1 MEFQIVTHFKPA
13 GDQPQAI
20 DSLVAGLNSN
30 KRDQVLLGVTGS
42 GKTFTMANVIART
55 NRPALIMAHNK
66 TLAAQLYEE
75 MRGFF
80 SHNAV
85 GYFISYY
92 DYYQPEAYSPQTDT
106 YIEKDSV
113 INERID
119 MLRYSAVCS
128 LLERRDTIVV
138 ASVSCIYGLG
148 SPESYLSMILTLSAG
163 DKIRVNDFLNNLA
176 NLQYKRSDVRFER
189 GYFRV
194 RGDIIDIFSAY
205 YENKAWRLSL
215 MGDEIEEISEIDAMT
230 GNVIE
235 RIDKITIFPNSYH
248 ITSRETLL
256 QAVQLIKKELHERL
270 DYYYSQ
276 NKIVEAKR
284 LEQRTNFDIEMMI
297 ATGVCKGIENYSR
310 YLYGMEAGD
319 APPTLFEYLPK
330 DVILFV
336 DESHVTV
343 PQIGAMYSGNEARKK
358 KLVDHGFRL
367 PSAFDNRPL
376 KFEEWEAVRPQTIF
390 ISATPGKYE
399 LAKTNNV
406 FIEQVIRPT
415 GLTDPICII
424 KPTEI
429 QVDDVIYEAQVTI
442 KKGFC
447 VLITTLTKKMAEKLA
462 EHMSELNMKVSYL
475 HSDIGALERIDII
488 CKLRSKEIDVL
499 VGVNLLREGL
509 DIPECGLVAILDADK
524 EGFLRSETSLIQT
537 IGRAA
542 RNAKGKVVLYADR
555 MTGSLDRALKETERR
570 RKKQQEYNTLHNII
584 PKTIVKAISN
594 TLQDKVVAEENIN
607 ISNVDLKNLKKQM
620 LKHAEN
626 LEFEDAAKIRNILKR
641 FEDRLP
647 ANQN

>member
-20 DSLVAGLNSN
+20 DDLIAGLNSN
-30 KRDQVLLGVTGS
+30 KREQVLLGVTGS

-75 MRGFF
+75 MRGLFP
-80 SHNAV
+80 HNSV

-148 SPESYLSMILTLSAG
+148 SPESYVNMTISLSAG
-163 DKIRVNDFLNNLA
+163 DKIRVNDFLSNLA
-176 NLQYKRSDVRFER
+176 DLQYKRSDVRFER

-194 RGDIIDIFSAY
+194 RGDIIDIFPAY

-215 MGDEIEEISEIDAMT
+215 FGDEIEEISEINAVT
-230 GNVIE
+230 GNVIK

-256 QAVQLIKKELHERL
+256 QTVQQIKKELNERL

-319 APPTLFEYLPK
+319 PPPTLFEYLPK

-343 PQIGAMYSGNEARKK
+343 PQVGAMYSGNEARKK
-358 KLVDHGFRL
+358 KLIDYGFRL

-376 KFEEWEAVRPQTIF
+376 TFTEWEAVRPQTIF

-399 LAKTNNV
+399 LEKTNNV

-415 GLTDPICII
+415 GLIDPICIV
-424 KPTEI
+424 KPTEN
-429 QVDDVIYEAQVTI
+429 QVDDVIHETQVTI

-462 EHMSELNMKVSYL
+462 EHMSESNMKVSYL

-542 RNAKGKVVLYADR
+542 RNAEGRVILYADK
-555 MTGSLDRALKETERR
+555 MTGSLDRALKETDRR
-570 RKKQQEYNTLHNII
+570 RKKQQEYNTLHNIV
-584 PKTIVKAISN
+584 PKTIIKPISN
-594 TLQDKVVAEENIN
+594 TLQDKVVAEDIDE
-607 ISNVDLKNLKKQM
+607 VDLNKLRKQM

-626 LEFEDAAKIRNILKR
+626 LEFEDAAKIKSIIEKFNNI
-641 FEDRLP
+641 
-647 ANQN
+647 

>member
-1 MEFQIVTHFKPA
+1 MEFQIVTHFKPS

-20 DSLVAGLNSN
+20 ESLVAGLNSN

-80 SHNAV
+80 PYNAV

-106 YIEKDSV
+106 YIEKDSL

-148 SPESYLSMILTLSAG
+148 SPESYINVTISLNVG
-163 DKIRVNDFLNNLA
+163 DKIRINDFLSNLA
-176 NLQYKRSDVRFER
+176 DLQYKRSDIKFER

-194 RGDIIDIFSAY
+194 RGDIIDIFPAY

-215 MGDEIEEISEIDAMT
+215 FGDEIEGISEINAMT
-230 GNVIE
+230 GNVIK

-256 QAVQLIKKELHERL
+256 QTVQQIKKELHERL

-284 LEQRTNFDIEMMI
+284 LEQRTNFDIEMML
-297 ATGVCKGIENYSR
+297 ATGMCKGIENYSR
-310 YLYGMEAGD
+310 YLYEMEAGD
-319 APPTLFEYLPK
+319 PPPTLFEYLPK

-358 KLVDHGFRL
+358 KLIDYGFRL

-399 LAKTNNV
+399 LEKTSNV

-415 GLTDPICII
+415 GLIDPICII
-424 KPTEI
+424 KPTEN
-429 QVDDVIYEAQVTI
+429 QVDDVIHETQLTI

-462 EHMSELNMKVSYL
+462 EHMSESNIKVSYL

-542 RNAKGKVVLYADR
+542 RNAEGRVILYADK

-570 RKKQQEYNTLHNII
+570 RKKQQEYNTLHNIT
-584 PKTIVKAISN
+584 PKTIIKPVSN
-594 TLQDKVVAEENIN
+594 ALQDKVVTEEDVN
-607 ISNVDLKNLKKQM
+607 ISNADLKRLNEQM
-620 LKHAEN
+620 LKCAEN
-626 LEFEDAAKIRNILKR
+626 LEFEKAAEIRNIIERFNKR
-641 FEDRLP
+641 P
-647 ANQN
+647 SA

>member
-1 MEFQIVTHFKPA
+1 MKFQITTHFQPA

-20 DSLVAGLNSN
+20 DSLIAGLNSN
-30 KRDQVLLGVTGS
+30 KRDQILLGVTGS

-75 MRGFF
+75 MKGLFPN
-80 SHNAV
+80 NAV

-92 DYYQPEAYSPQTDT
+92 DYYQPEAYLPQTDT
-106 YIEKDSV
+106 YIEKDSA
-113 INERID
+113 INDRID

-128 LLERRDTIVV
+128 LLERGDTIVV

-148 SPESYLSMILTLSAG
+148 SPESYRSMTISLSVG
-163 DKIRVNDFLNNLA
+163 DKIHVNDFLSNLA
-176 NLQYKRSDVRFER
+176 DLQYKRSDTRFER

-194 RGDIIDIFSAY
+194 RGDIIDIFPAY

-215 MGDEIEEISEIDAMT
+215 LGDEIEEISEIDAIT
-230 GNVIE
+230 SNIT
-235 RIDKITIFPNSYH
+235 KSLNTITIFPNSYH

-256 QAVQLIKKELHERL
+256 QTVELIKKELHECL
-270 DYYYSQ
+270 DYYYLQ

-284 LEQRTNFDIEMMI
+284 LEQRTNFDIEMMRT
-297 ATGVCKGIENYSR
+297 TGICKGIENYSR

-319 APPTLFEYLPK
+319 PPPTLFEYLPK

-358 KLVDHGFRL
+358 KLIDYGFRL

-376 KFEEWEAVRPQTIF
+376 KFEEWEKVRPQTIY

-415 GLTDPICII
+415 GLTDPICIV
-424 KPTEI
+424 KPIESQI
-429 QVDDVIYEAQVTI
+429 DDVIHEAQVTI
-442 KKGFC
+442 GKGFC
-447 VLITTLTKKMAEKLA
+447 VLITTLTKKMAENLA
-462 EHMSELNMKVSYL
+462 EYMSELNMRVSYL
-475 HSDIGALERIDII
+475 HSDIGALERIEII

-542 RNAKGKVVLYADR
+542 RNAEGRVILYADKI
-555 MTGSLDRALKETERR
+555 TGSLDRALRETERR
-570 RKKQQEYNTLHNII
+570 RKKQEEHNILHNIV
-584 PKTIVKAISN
+584 PKTIIKPISN
-594 TLQDKVVAEENIN
+594 TLQERAIAEPKVNTN
-607 ISNVDLKNLKKQM
+607 KDDLRKQM
-620 LKHAEN
+620 IEHAEN
-626 LEFEDAAKIRNILKR
+626 LEFEEAARIKKL
-641 FEDRLP
+641 L
-647 ANQN
+647 QG

>member
-1 MEFQIVTHFKPA
+1 MKFQLVTHFQPA

-20 DSLVAGLNSN
+20 DSLVAGLNDN

-55 NRPALIMAHNK
+55 NRPALIIAHNK

-75 MRGFF
+75 MKGFF
-80 SHNAV
+80 PHNAV
-85 GYFISYY
+85 EYFISYY
-92 DYYQPEAYSPQTDT
+92 DYYQPEAYLPQTDT

-148 SPESYLSMILTLSAG
+148 SPESYLSMTITLSTG
-163 DKIRVNDFLNNLA
+163 DRIRINDFLNDLA
-176 NLQYKRSDVRFER
+176 NLQYKRSDIRFER
-189 GYFRV
+189 GYFRM
-194 RGDIIDIFSAY
+194 RGDVIDIFPAY
-205 YENKAWRLSL
+205 YEDKAWRLL
-215 MGDEIEEISEIDAMT
+215 LIGNEIEGISEINAIT
-230 GNVIE
+230 GNIIKC
-235 RIDKITIFPNSYH
+235 IDKITIFPNSYH

-256 QAVQLIKKELHERL
+256 RAVQPIREELNERL

-276 NKIVEAKR
+276 NKIVEAQR
-284 LEQRTNFDIEMMI
+284 LEQRTNFDIEMMV
-297 ATGVCKGIENYSR
+297 ATGTCKGIENYSR

-319 APPTLFEYLPK
+319 APPTLFEYLPE

-343 PQIGAMYSGNEARKK
+343 PQIGAMYNGNESRKK
-358 KLVDHGFRL
+358 KLIDHGFRL

-376 KFEEWEAVRPQTIF
+376 KFKEWESMRPQTIY

-399 LAKTNNV
+399 LARTNNLFV
-406 FIEQVIRPT
+406 EQVIRPT
-415 GLTDPICII
+415 GITDPICIV
-424 KPTEI
+424 KPAEA
-429 QVDDVIYEAQVTI
+429 QVYDVVHEAQVTI
-442 KKGFC
+442 KRGFC

-475 HSDIGALERIDII
+475 HSDISALERIDIVY
-488 CKLRSKEIDVL
+488 KLRSKEIDVL
-499 VGVNLLREGL
+499 IGVNLLREGL

-542 RNAKGKVVLYADR
+542 RNAESRAILYADKV
-555 MTGSLDRALKETERR
+555 TGSMDRALKETERR
-570 RKKQQEYNTLHNII
+570 RKKQKKYSVLHNVL
-584 PKTIVKAISN
+584 PKTIIKPISN
-594 TLQDKVVAEENIN
+594 TLKEKVVVKVTTIGMHKDTV
-607 ISNVDLKNLKKQM
+607 SSLRKQM
-620 LKHAEN
+620 LAHAKN
-626 LEFEDAAKIRNILKR
+626 LEFEEAAKIKNIIGRINNL
-641 FEDRLP
+641 
-647 ANQN
+647 

>member
-1 MEFQIVTHFKPA
+1 MKFQIATHFQPA

-20 DSLVAGLNSN
+20 DSLIPGLNSN

-75 MRGFF
+75 MKGLFP
-80 SHNAV
+80 HNAV
-85 GYFISYY
+85 EYFISYY
-92 DYYQPEAYSPQTDT
+92 DYYQPEAYLPQTDT
-106 YIEKDSV
+106 YIEKDSA
-113 INERID
+113 INERIE
-119 MLRYSAVCS
+119 MLRYSTLCS

-148 SPESYLSMILTLSAG
+148 SPESYRSMIIPLSVG
-163 DKIRVNDFLNNLA
+163 NKIRINDFLSNLTD
-176 NLQYKRSDVRFER
+176 LQYKRSDARFER

-194 RGDIIDIFSAY
+194 RGDIVDIFPSH

-215 MGDEIEEISEIDAMT
+215 FGDEIEEISEVDAIT
-230 GNVIE
+230 GNVTKGVN
-235 RIDKITIFPNSYH
+235 KITIFPNSYY
-248 ITSRETLL
+248 ITPREALL
-256 QAVQLIKKELHERL
+256 QAIELVKKELHERL

-284 LEQRTNFDIEMMI
+284 LEQRTNFDIEMMRT
-297 ATGVCKGIENYSR
+297 TGICKGIENYSR

-319 APPTLFEYLPK
+319 PPPTLFEYLPK

-343 PQIGAMYSGNEARKK
+343 PQVGAMYSGNEARKK
-358 KLVDHGFRL
+358 KLIDYGFRL

-376 KFEEWEAVRPQTIF
+376 KFEEWEGVRPQTVY

-415 GLTDPICII
+415 GLTDPICIV
-424 KPTEI
+424 KPIESQI
-429 QVDDVIYEAQVTI
+429 DDVIHEAQVTI
-442 KKGFC
+442 GKGFC
-447 VLITTLTKKMAEKLA
+447 VLITTLTKKMAENLA
-462 EHMSELNMKVSYL
+462 EYMSELNMRVSYL
-475 HSDIGALERIDII
+475 HSDIAALERIEII
-488 CKLRSKEIDVL
+488 YKLRSKEIDVL

-542 RNAKGKVVLYADR
+542 RNAEGIVILYADKI
-555 MTGSLDRALKETERR
+555 TGSLDRALRETERR
-570 RKKQQEYNTLHNII
+570 RKKQEEHNILHNIV
-584 PKTIVKAISN
+584 PKTIIKPISN
-594 TLQDKVVAEENIN
+594 TLQERAIAEPKVNTN
-607 ISNVDLKNLKKQM
+607 KDDLRKQM
-620 LKHAEN
+620 IEHAEN
-626 LEFEDAAKIRNILKR
+626 LEFEEAARIKKL
-641 FEDRLP
+641 L
-647 ANQN
+647 QG

>member
-1 MEFQIVTHFKPA
+1 MEFQIVTNFQPA

-20 DSLVAGLNSN
+20 DNLVAGLNSN

-42 GKTFTMANVIART
+42 GKTFTMANVIAKT
-55 NRPALIMAHNK
+55 NRPALIIAHNK

-75 MRGFF
+75 MKTLFP
-80 SHNAV
+80 HNAV

-113 INERID
+113 INKRID

-148 SPESYLSMILTLSAG
+148 SPENYRSMTLSLNAG
-163 DKIRVNDFLNNLA
+163 DKINVNDFLGKLA
-176 NLQYKRSDVRFER
+176 NLQYKRSDIKFER

-194 RGDIIDIFSAY
+194 RGDIIDIFPAY
-205 YENKAWRLSL
+205 YEDKAWRLSL
-215 MGDEIEEISEIDAMT
+215 FGDDIEEISEINVIT
-230 GNVIE
+230 GNVIK

-256 QAVQLIKKELHERL
+256 QTVQLIKKELHERL

-276 NKIVEAKR
+276 KKNLEAQR

-297 ATGVCKGIENYSR
+297 ATGTCKSIENYSR

-358 KLVDHGFRL
+358 KLIDYGFRL

-376 KFEEWEAVRPQTIF
+376 KFKEWEEIRPQTIYV
-390 ISATPGKYE
+390 SATPGKYE
-399 LAKTNNV
+399 LEKTNNV

-415 GLTDPICII
+415 GLTDPICIV
-424 KPTEI
+424 KPTEN
-429 QVDDVIYEAQVTI
+429 QVDDVIHEAQVTI

-447 VLITTLTKKMAEKLA
+447 VLITTLTKKMAEKLS

-542 RNAKGKVVLYADR
+542 RNAEGRVILYADKTTNS
-555 MTGSLDRALKETERR
+555 MDRALKETERR
-570 RKKQQEYNTLHNII
+570 RKKQKEYNILHNII
-584 PKTIVKAISN
+584 PKTIMKPISN
-594 TLQDKVVAEENIN
+594 TLQEKVMAEGK
-607 ISNVDLKNLKKQM
+607 ISVSKDDLKSLNEQM
-620 LKHAEN
+620 LKYAEN
-626 LEFEDAAKIRNILKR
+626 LDFEKAAEIKNIIKR
-641 FEDRLP
+641 LNN
-647 ANQN
+647 A

>member
-30 KRDQVLLGVTGS
+30 KKDQVLLGVTGS
-42 GKTFTMANVIART
+42 GKTFTMANIIART

-80 SHNAV
+80 PHNAV

-119 MLRYSAVCS
+119 MLRYFAVCS

-148 SPESYLSMILTLSAG
+148 SPESYLNMTLTLSTG

-194 RGDIIDIFSAY
+194 RGDIIDIFPAY

-215 MGDEIEEISEIDAMT
+215 LGNEIEEISEIDVMT

-235 RIDKITIFPNSYH
+235 CINKITIFPNSYH

-284 LEQRTNFDIEMMI
+284 LEQRTNFDIEMI
-297 ATGVCKGIENYSR
+297 LATGTCKGIENYSR

-319 APPTLFEYLPK
+319 VPPTLFEYLPK

-343 PQIGAMYSGNEARKK
+343 PQIGAMYSGNEARKE

-376 KFEEWEAVRPQTIF
+376 KFEEWETMRPQTIF

-424 KPTEI
+424 KPTET
-429 QVDDVIYEAQVTI
+429 QVDDVIHEAQMTI

-447 VLITTLTKKMAEKLA
+447 VLIITLTKKMSEKLA

-475 HSDIGALERIDII
+475 HSDISALDRIDII

-524 EGFLRSETSLIQT
+524 EGFLRSETALIQT

-542 RNAKGKVVLYADR
+542 RNAEGRVVLYADK

-570 RKKQQEYNTLHNII
+570 RKKQQEYNTLHNIT
-584 PKTIVKAISN
+584 PKTIIKAISN

-607 ISNVDLKNLKKQM
+607 ISNIDLKNLKKQM

-626 LEFEDAAKIRNILKR
+626 LEFEDAAKIRNILRR

>member
-1 MEFQIVTHFKPA
+1 MEFQLTTHFQPA

-20 DSLVAGLNSN
+20 DSLVAGLHNN
-30 KRDQVLLGVTGS
+30 ERDQVLLGVTGS

-80 SHNAV
+80 PNNAV
-85 GYFISYY
+85 EYFISYY
-92 DYYQPEAYSPQTDT
+92 DYYQPEAYLPQTDT
-106 YIEKDSV
+106 YIEKDSA

-119 MLRYSAVCS
+119 TLRYSTVCS
-128 LLERRDTIVV
+128 LLERRDTVVV

-148 SPESYLSMILTLSAG
+148 SPESYLSMTISLNVG
-163 DKIRVNDFLNNLA
+163 DKVRANDFFNNLA
-176 NLQYKRSDVRFER
+176 DLQYKRSDTRFER

-194 RGDIIDIFSAY
+194 RGDIIDIFPSH

-215 MGDEIEEISEIDAMT
+215 FGDEIEAILEINAIT
-230 GNVIE
+230 GSVNRSVN
-235 RIDKITIFPNSYH
+235 KITIFPNSHYV
-248 ITSRETLL
+248 TPRTTLL
-256 QAVQLIKKELHERL
+256 EAVDLIKKELNERL

-284 LEQRTNFDIEMMI
+284 LEQRTNFDIEMMR
-297 ATGVCKGIENYSR
+297 ATGTCKSIENYSR

-319 APPTLFEYLPK
+319 PPPTLFQYLPK

-343 PQIGAMYSGNEARKK
+343 PQIGAMHSGNEARKE
-358 KLVDHGFRL
+358 KLVNYGFRL

-376 KFEEWEAVRPQTIF
+376 KFEEWERMRPQTIY
-390 ISATPGKYE
+390 ISATPRKYE

-406 FIEQVIRPT
+406 FVEQIIRPT
-415 GLTDPICII
+415 GLIDPTCIV
-424 KPTEI
+424 KPIES
-429 QVDDVIYEAQVTI
+429 QVDDVVHEAQVTI
-442 KKGFC
+442 NKGFC
-447 VLITTLTKKMAEKLA
+447 VLITTLTKKMAENLA
-462 EHMSELNMKVSYL
+462 EYMNELNMKVSYL
-475 HSDIGALERIDII
+475 HSDIGALERIEII

-542 RNAKGKVVLYADR
+542 RNAEGRVILYADKI
-555 MTGSLDRALKETERR
+555 TGSLDRALKETERR
-570 RKKQQEYNTLHNII
+570 RKKQAEHNVLYNIV
-584 PKTIVKAISN
+584 PKTIIKPVIN
-594 TLQDKVVAEENIN
+594 TLEDKEAKEGK
-607 ISNVDLKNLKKQM
+607 VDVSKDSIKELRRQM
-620 LKHAEN
+620 LQHAEN
-626 LEFEDAAKIRNILKR
+626 LEFEEATKIKNVI
-641 FEDRLP
+641 ERLHGT
-647 ANQN
+647 

>member
-1 MEFQIVTHFKPA
+1 MKFQIVTHFKPA

-42 GKTFTMANVIART
+42 GKTFTMANIIAKT

-80 SHNAV
+80 PYNFV

-92 DYYQPEAYSPQTDT
+92 DYYQPEAYLPQTDT

-113 INERID
+113 INEKID
-119 MLRYSAVCS
+119 MLRYSAICA
-128 LLERRDTIVV
+128 LLERRDTIIV
-138 ASVSCIYGLG
+138 ASISCIYGLG
-148 SPESYLSMILTLSAG
+148 SPESYLNMSLTLITG
-163 DKIRVNDFLNNLA
+163 DKICVNDFLNSLV
-176 NLQYKRSDVRFER
+176 NLQYKRSDIRFGR
-189 GYFRV
+189 GYFKV
-194 RGDIIDIFSAY
+194 RGDIIDIFPIC
-205 YENKAWRLSL
+205 YENKVWRLSL
-215 MGDEIEEISEIDAMT
+215 IDDEIERISEINAVT
-230 GNVIE
+230 GSFIKYL
-235 RIDKITIFPNSYH
+235 DKITIFPNNHY
-248 ITSRETLL
+248 ITTRETLL
-256 QAVQLIKKELHERL
+256 QAIHLIKKELHERL
-270 DYYYSQ
+270 NYYYSY
-276 NKIVEAKR
+276 NKIIEARR
-284 LEQRTNFDIEMMI
+284 LEQRTNFDIEMML

-330 DVILFV
+330 DTILFV

-343 PQIGAMYSGNEARKK
+343 PQISAMYSGNEARKK

-376 KFEEWEAVRPQTIF
+376 KFEEWETIRPQTIF

-415 GLTDPICII
+415 GLVDPICII
-424 KPTEI
+424 KPTEV
-429 QVDDVIYEAQVTI
+429 QVDDVVYEAQVTI
-442 KKGFC
+442 KRGFC
-447 VLITTLTKKMAEKLA
+447 VLITTLTKKTAEKLA
-462 EHMSELNMKVSYL
+462 EYMSELNMKASYL
-475 HSDIGALERIDII
+475 HSDIGALERVDII
-488 CKLRSKEIDVL
+488 YKLRSKKINVL
-499 VGVNLLREGL
+499 IGVNLLREGL

-524 EGFLRSETSLIQT
+524 EGFLRSESSLIQM

-542 RNAKGKVVLYADR
+542 RNVEGRAILYADK
-555 MTGSLDRALKETERR
+555 MTGSLNRAMKETKRR
-570 RKKQQEYNTLHNII
+570 RKKQEEYNMLHGVK

-594 TLQDKVVAEENIN
+594 TLQDNGLIVERKIN
-607 ISNVDLKNLKKQM
+607 ISREDLVILEKQM

-626 LEFEDAAKIRNILKR
+626 LEFEKAAKIKR
-641 FEDRLP
+641 IIEKWQIYY
-647 ANQN
+647 N

>member
-20 DSLVAGLNSN
+20 DSLVTGLNNN
-30 KRDQVLLGVTGS
+30 KKDQILLGVTGS

-80 SHNAV
+80 PYNSV

-106 YIEKDSV
+106 YIEKDST
-113 INERID
+113 INEKID
-119 MLRYSAVCS
+119 MLRYSAICS
-128 LLERRDTIVV
+128 LLERKDTITV

-148 SPESYLSMILTLSAG
+148 SPKSYINMTISLSVG
-163 DKIRVNDFLNNLA
+163 DKICVDDFLSNLA
-176 NLQYKRSDVRFER
+176 DLQYKRSDIRFER

-194 RGDIIDIFSAY
+194 RGDIIDIFPACHKD
-205 YENKAWRLSL
+205 KAWRLSL
-215 MGDEIEEISEIDAMT
+215 FGNKIEKISQIDAMT

-235 RIDKITIFPNSYH
+235 HINKITVFPNSYH
-248 ITSRETLL
+248 ITSRKTLL
-256 QAVQLIKKELHERL
+256 QSIQLIKKELHERL

-276 NKIVEAKR
+276 NKFVEAKR
-284 LEQRTNFDIEMMI
+284 LEQRTNFDIEMMVT
-297 ATGVCKGIENYSR
+297 TGTCKGIENYSR
-310 YLYGMEAGD
+310 YLYEMEAGYP
-319 APPTLFEYLPK
+319 PPTLFEYLPEG
-330 DVILFV
+330 VILFV
-336 DESHVTV
+336 DESHVTI

-358 KLVDHGFRL
+358 KLVDYGFRL

-376 KFEEWEAVRPQTIF
+376 TFEEWEAVRPQTIY

-399 LAKTNNV
+399 LGKTNNV

-415 GLTDPICII
+415 GLTDPVCII
-424 KPTEI
+424 KSTEN
-429 QVDDVIYEAQVTI
+429 QVDDVIHEAQLTI
-442 KKGFC
+442 NNGFC
-447 VLITTLTKKMAEKLA
+447 GLITTLTKKMAEKLA
-462 EHMSELNMKVSYL
+462 DHMSEMNIKVSYL
-475 HSDIGALERIDII
+475 HSDIGALERVDII

-524 EGFLRSETSLIQT
+524 EGFLRSETSFIQT

-542 RNAKGKVVLYADR
+542 RNAEGKAILYADKI
-555 MTGSLDRALKETERR
+555 TGSLDRALKETERR
-570 RKKQQEYNTLHNII
+570 RKKQQEYNALHNIT
-584 PKTIVKAISN
+584 PKTIIKNISN
-594 TLQDKVVAEENIN
+594 TLQNKVVAEEGINNIN
-607 ISNVDLKNLKKQM
+607 NVDLKNLKKQM

-626 LEFEDAAKIRNILKR
+626 LEFEEAAKIRNIIKR
-641 FEDRLP
+641 F
-647 ANQN
+647 NNK

>member
-1 MEFQIVTHFKPA
+1 MTFQLITHFQPA

-20 DSLVAGLNSN
+20 ESLIAGLNDN

-75 MRGFF
+75 MKGFF
-80 SHNAV
+80 PHNAV
-85 GYFISYY
+85 EYFISYY
-92 DYYQPEAYSPQTDT
+92 DYYQPEAYLPQTDT
-106 YIEKDSV
+106 YIEKDSA

-119 MLRYSAVCS
+119 MLRYSTVCS

-148 SPESYLSMILTLSAG
+148 SPESYLSMTISKSIG
-163 DKIRVNDFLNNLA
+163 EKISINDFLSSLT
-176 NLQYKRSDVRFER
+176 NLQYKRSDTRFER

-194 RGDIIDIFSAY
+194 RGDVIDIFPSQHD
-205 YENKAWRLSL
+205 NKAWRLSL
-215 MGDEIEEISEIDAMT
+215 FGNEVEGISEINPIT
-230 GNVIE
+230 GNTIK
-235 RIDKITIFPNSYH
+235 RLNKITIFPNSHYV
-248 ITSRETLL
+248 TPRDTLL
-256 QAVQLIKKELHERL
+256 QAIKFIKKELNERL

-284 LEQRTNFDIEMMI
+284 LEQRTNFDIEMI
-297 ATGVCKGIENYSR
+297 QTTGTCKSIENYSR

-319 APPTLFEYLPK
+319 PPPTLFEYLPK

-343 PQIGAMYSGNEARKK
+343 PQVGAMHSGNQVRKE
-358 KLVDHGFRL
+358 KLINYGFRL

-376 KFEEWEAVRPQTIF
+376 KFEEWEKLRPQTIY

-399 LAKTNNV
+399 LAKTNNIFV
-406 FIEQVIRPT
+406 EQVIRPT
-415 GLTDPICII
+415 GLLDPICII
-424 KPTEI
+424 KPIESQI
-429 QVDDVIYEAQVTI
+429 DDVIHESKVTI

-447 VLITTLTKKMAEKLA
+447 VLITTLTKKMAENL
-462 EHMSELNMKVSYL
+462 SEYMNEQNIKVCYL
-475 HSDIGALERIDII
+475 HSDIAALERIEII
-488 CKLRSKEIDVL
+488 YKLRSREIDVL

-542 RNAKGKVVLYADR
+542 RNAEGRVILYADK
-555 MTGSLDRALKETERR
+555 MTGSLERALKETERR
-570 RKKQQEYNTLHNII
+570 RKKQEEYNKLYNIM
-584 PKTIVKAISN
+584 PKTIIKKILN
-594 TLQDKVVAEENIN
+594 TLQNENIHALEVN
-607 ISNVDLKNLKKQM
+607 NEKNDLKKLRKQM
-620 LKHAEN
+620 LMHAEN
-626 LEFEDAAKIRNILKR
+626 LEFEEAARIKSII
-641 FEDRLP
+641 ERLSNAP
-647 ANQN
+647 

>member
-1 MEFQIVTHFKPA
+1 
-13 GDQPQAI
+13 
-20 DSLVAGLNSN
+20 
-30 KRDQVLLGVTGS
+30 
-42 GKTFTMANVIART
+42 
-55 NRPALIMAHNK
+55 
-66 TLAAQLYEE
+66 
-75 MRGFF
+75 
-80 SHNAV
+80 
-85 GYFISYY
+85 
-92 DYYQPEAYSPQTDT
+92 
-106 YIEKDSV
+106 
-113 INERID
+113 
-119 MLRYSAVCS
+119 
-128 LLERRDTIVV
+128 
-138 ASVSCIYGLG
+138 
-148 SPESYLSMILTLSAG
+148 
-163 DKIRVNDFLNNLA
+163 
-176 NLQYKRSDVRFER
+176 
-189 GYFRV
+189 V
-194 RGDIIDIFSAY
+194 RGDIIDIFPAY
-205 YENKAWRLSL
+205 YENKAWRLLL
-215 MGDEIEEISEIDAMT
+215 MGNEIEEISEIDVMT
-230 GNVIE
+230 GNIIE
-235 RIDKITIFPNSYH
+235 RINKITIFPNSYH
-248 ITSRETLL
+248 ITSRDTLL

-284 LEQRTNFDIEMMI
+284 LEQRTNFDIEMML
-297 ATGVCKGIENYSR
+297 ATGTCKGIENYSR

-343 PQIGAMYSGNEARKK
+343 PQIGAMYSGNEARKE
-358 KLVDHGFRL
+358 KLVDYGFRL

-376 KFEEWEAVRPQTIF
+376 KFEEWEEVRPQTIF

-429 QVDDVIYEAQVTI
+429 QVDDVIHEAQVTI

-447 VLITTLTKKMAEKLA
+447 VLITTLTKKMVEKLA
-462 EHMSELNMKVSYL
+462 EYMSELNMKVSYL

-542 RNAKGKVVLYADR
+542 RNAEGRVVLYADK

-570 RKKQQEYNTLHNII
+570 RKKQQEYNTLHNIT
-584 PKTIVKAISN
+584 PKTIIKAILN

-626 LEFEDAAKIRNILKR
+626 LEFEEAAKIRNILKR
-641 FEDRLP
+641 SEDRLP
-647 ANQN
+647 ANPN

>member
-1 MEFQIVTHFKPA
+1 MEFQIVTHFQPA

-20 DSLVAGLNSN
+20 DNLVAGLNSN

-80 SHNAV
+80 PHNAV

-106 YIEKDSV
+106 YIEKDSL

-119 MLRYSAVCS
+119 MLRYSAICS

-148 SPESYLSMILTLSAG
+148 SPESYLSMTLTLSAG
-163 DKIRVNDFLNNLA
+163 DKIHVNDFLNNLV

-194 RGDIIDIFSAY
+194 RGDIIDIFPAY

-215 MGDEIEEISEIDAMT
+215 FGDEIEEISEIDAMN
-230 GNVIE
+230 GNIIR
-235 RIDKITIFPNSYH
+235 RIDKVTIFPNSYYT
-248 ITSRETLL
+248 TSRETLL

-284 LEQRTNFDIEMMI
+284 LEQRTNFDIEMMM

-310 YLYGMEAGD
+310 YLYGMKAGD
-319 APPTLFEYLPK
+319 PPPTLFEYLPK

-358 KLVDHGFRL
+358 KLIDYGFRL

-376 KFEEWEAVRPQTIF
+376 KLEEWEAIRPQTIYV
-390 ISATPGKYE
+390 SATPGKYE
-399 LAKTNNV
+399 LEKTNHA

-415 GLTDPICII
+415 GLTDPICTI
-424 KPTEI
+424 KPTES
-429 QVDDVIYEAQVTI
+429 QVDDVIHEAQVTI
-442 KKGFC
+442 KKDF
-447 VLITTLTKKMAEKLA
+447 V
-462 EHMSELNMKVSYL
+462 
-475 HSDIGALERIDII
+475 
-488 CKLRSKEIDVL
+488 
-499 VGVNLLREGL
+499 
-509 DIPECGLVAILDADK
+509 
-524 EGFLRSETSLIQT
+524 F
-537 IGRAA
+537 
-542 RNAKGKVVLYADR
+542 
-555 MTGSLDRALKETERR
+555 
-570 RKKQQEYNTLHNII
+570 
-584 PKTIVKAISN
+584 
-594 TLQDKVVAEENIN
+594 
-607 ISNVDLKNLKKQM
+607 
-620 LKHAEN
+620 
-626 LEFEDAAKIRNILKR
+626 
-641 FEDRLP
+641 
-647 ANQN
+647 

>member
-1 MEFQIVTHFKPA
+1 MC
-13 GDQPQAI
+13 
-20 DSLVAGLNSN
+20 
-30 KRDQVLLGVTGS
+30 
-42 GKTFTMANVIART
+42 NV
-55 NRPALIMAHNK
+55 
-66 TLAAQLYEE
+66 
-75 MRGFF
+75 
-80 SHNAV
+80 
-85 GYFISYY
+85 
-92 DYYQPEAYSPQTDT
+92 
-106 YIEKDSV
+106 
-113 INERID
+113 
-119 MLRYSAVCS
+119 
-128 LLERRDTIVV
+128 
-138 ASVSCIYGLG
+138 
-148 SPESYLSMILTLSAG
+148 
-163 DKIRVNDFLNNLA
+163 
-176 NLQYKRSDVRFER
+176 
-189 GYFRV
+189 
-194 RGDIIDIFSAY
+194 
-205 YENKAWRLSL
+205 
-215 MGDEIEEISEIDAMT
+215 IEEISEIDAIT

-235 RIDKITIFPNSYH
+235 GIDKITIFPNSYH

-256 QAVQLIKKELHERL
+256 RAVQLIKKELHERL

-276 NKIVEAKR
+276 NKIVEAKC

-310 YLYGMEAGD
+310 YLYGMEARD

-343 PQIGAMYSGNEARKK
+343 PQIGAMYSGNEARKE
-358 KLVDHGFRL
+358 KLVNHGFRL

-406 FIEQVIRPT
+406 FLEHVIRPT

-424 KPTEI
+424 KPTET
-429 QVDDVIYEAQVTI
+429 QVDDVIHETQVTI
-442 KKGFC
+442 KKGLC
-447 VLITTLTKKMAEKLA
+447 SYYHIDKRMAEKLA
-462 EHMSELNMKVSYL
+462 ERMSELNMKVSYL

-542 RNAKGKVVLYADR
+542 RNAEGRVVLYADK
-555 MTGSLDRALKETERR
+555 MTGSSDRALKETERR
-570 RKKQQEYNTLHNII
+570 RKKQQEYNTLHNITS
-584 PKTIVKAISN
+584 KTIIKAISN
-594 TLQDKVVAEENIN
+594 NLQDKVVVEENIN
-607 ISNVDLKNLKKQM
+607 ISKADLKNLKKQM

-626 LEFEDAAKIRNILKR
+626 LEFEEAAKIRNILKR
-641 FEDRLP
+641 FENRLP
-647 ANQN
+647 ANRN